1 MFVTYL
7 FQGIIVGGF
16 VSHYLLE
23 RSRLCGQNASERN
36 YHIFY
41 QLIAGTNDQ
50 MANKLK
56 LNKLENFN
64 VGNFELFWLF
74 DFSFLYN

>member
-1 MFVTYL
+1 M
-7 FQGIIVGGF
+7 GGF

-23 RSRLCGQNASERN
+23 RSRLCVQNARERN

-41 QLIAGTNDQ
+41 QLIAGTDDQ

-56 LNKLENFN
+56 LSKLEEFN
-64 VGNFELFWLF
+64 VSYFKLFFSSNFTF
-74 DFSFLYN
+74 YN

>member
-1 MFVTYL
+1 M
-7 FQGIIVGGF
+7 GGF

-23 RSRLCGQNASERN
+23 RSRLCGQNECERN

-41 QLIAGTNDQ
+41 QLIAGTDKQ

-64 VGNFELFWLF
+64 VGYTLNHSFYLFSL
-74 DFSFLYN
+74 